1 MVHVGGLRQAGRAR
15 RVDVKRAIFDGER
28 GTVGGGELVP
38 GEAVEIAIHAREIGI
53 CVAMK
58 PNLGIAGDVRL
69 RAGERLE
76 QFGGDDDVLWAHHI
90 DAIGQRHPGE
100 VGIDERNHAADPRDA
115 DPCGQKLRP
124 ARHHQTDRVALAKI
138 LRERP
143 ACIAV
148 RARRKLPV
156 REAFAVRQQRRGV
169 AVFVRKLED
178 DLRKDPGWVPGDR
191 GCQLE
196 RAHGADR

>member
-1 MVHVGGLRQAGRAR
+1 MVR
-15 RVDVKRAIFDGER
+15 
-28 GTVGGGELVP
+28 
-38 GEAVEIAIHAREIGI
+38 
-53 CVAMK
+53 
-58 PNLGIAGDVRL
+58 

-115 DPCGQKLRP
+115 DPRGQKLRP

-143 ACIAV
+143 ARIAV

-196 RAHGADR
+196 RAHGALDGRHLCSQPIDETHYSSSAGRRARRRARRAKHRAGVAR